1 MSYEIE
7 YTKKAFKAHSDTY
20 NDDVYF
26 AYVTHASNNVD
37 PRTPRPMLVGIGM
50 GWEIIQKVCV
60 LASDCES
67 GCLQPKNRR
76 VSPESYIRR
85 WREVLKNAPS
95 LDTLKYLRLKLT
107 MKHDELKAY
116 LDKDNVPT
124 NPNPDKWRWDQIRE
138 LLEPFTLFSS
148 TTPFAGMTTWFNE
161 KHISV
166 EIPVK
171 SYEDIKRAV
180 ELESHLKEVGLLCW
194 NIQIEGV

>member
-7 YTKKAFKAHSDTY
+7 YTKKAFKAHSDVY
-20 NDDVYF
+20 NEDVYF
-26 AYVTHASNNVD
+26 AYITTASNNVD
-37 PRTPRPMLVGIGM
+37 PRTPRPHLVGIGM
-50 GWEIIQKVCV
+50 AWEIIQKVCG

-67 GCLQPKNRR
+67 GGIQPGNRR
-76 VSPESYIRR
+76 CSPESYIRR
-85 WREVLKNAPS
+85 WREVLKAAPS
-95 LDTLKYLRLKLT
+95 LETLKYLRLKLT
-107 MKHDELKAY
+107 MKHDDLKAY

-124 NPNPDKWRWDQIRE
+124 DNSDKWQWDRIRE
-138 LLEPFTLFSS
+138 LLEPFCLFFS
-148 TTPFAGMTTWFNE
+148 TTPHPNMTTWFNE

-180 ELESHLKEVGLLCW
+180 ELEGLLKEVSLLAW

>member
-26 AYVTHASNNVD
+26 AFITTASNNVD

-50 GWEIIQKVCV
+50 AWEIIQKVCV

-67 GCLQPKNRR
+67 GCLKPKNRR
-76 VSPESYIRR
+76 CSPESYIRR
-85 WREVLKNAPS
+85 WREVLKTAPS
-95 LDTLKYLRLKLT
+95 LENLRHLRLKLT
-107 MKHDELKAY
+107 IKYRELLAY
-116 LDKDNVPT
+116 LDEANVPT
-124 NPNPDKWRWDQIRE
+124 DNSDKYRWDRIKE
-138 LLEPFTLFSS
+138 LLKGCMLNSH
-148 TTPFAGMTTWFNE
+148 TWFNE
-161 KHISV
+161 EHTSV
-166 EIPVK
+166 EFSIK

-180 ELESHLKEVGLLCW
+180 ELESHLKEVSLLCW

>member
-20 NDDVYF
+20 NTDVYF

-37 PRTPRPMLVGIGM
+37 PRTPHPMLVGIGM
-50 GWEIIQKVCV
+50 AWEIIQKVCV

-67 GCLQPKNRR
+67 GCLKPKNRR

-85 WREVLKNAPS
+85 WREVLKTAPS
-95 LDTLKYLRLKLT
+95 LETLKYLRLKLT
-107 MKHDELKAY
+107 MKHDKLEAY
-116 LDKDNVPT
+116 LDNVPT
-124 NPNPDKWRWDQIRE
+124 NPNSDKWRWDRIRE
-138 LLEPFTLFSS
+138 LINPLSPER
-148 TTPFAGMTTWFNE
+148 TTWFDE
-161 KHISV
+161 KHTTV

-180 ELESHLKEVGLLCW
+180 ELEHLLKEASLLCW